1 MQFRKIR
8 EATKYTVCWYCCDWG
23 SQDVPKWKITAQSL
37 GRQSDFRNSSKA
49 VAVQFWALSIHLL
62 DVISQRLKWSVRG
75 LTWGEVL
82 IDGPVV
88 HLKCSIAPISGEA
101 HYMVLAVIY
110 SGAALLNSYVRCSDV
125 ECDSN
130 FALFLKKEEK
140 NMLLFFFH
148 NIYINNK
155 YMAWILNF
163 DFCHWYSPY
172 IFFLYSPKDTWWR
185 DAYYSVLINF

>member
-1 MQFRKIR
+1 MQFRRIG
-8 EATKYTVCWYCCDWG
+8 EATNVLFVGIVVTEAHRMLLNE
-23 SQDVPKWKITAQSL
+23 SSL

-49 VAVQFWALSIHLL
+49 AAVQFWALSIHLL
-62 DVISQRLKWSVRG
+62 DVISQRLKRSVRG

-110 SGAALLNSYVRCSDV
+110 SGAGLMNRDVRRSDV

-130 FALFLKKEEK
+130 FALFLK
-140 NMLLFFFH
+140 
-148 NIYINNK
+148 
-155 YMAWILNF
+155 
-163 DFCHWYSPY
+163 
-172 IFFLYSPKDTWWR
+172 
-185 DAYYSVLINF
+185 

>member
-1 MQFRKIR
+1 MMFL
-8 EATKYTVCWYCCDWG
+8 
-23 SQDVPKWKITAQSL
+23 KWKYTAQSL

-49 VAVQFWALSIHLL
+49 AAVQFCALSIHLL

-110 SGAALLNSYVRCSDV
+110 SGAALLDNDVNRSDV

-130 FALFLKKEEK
+130 FALLLKRMSK
-140 NMLLFFFH
+140 NLFCPQH
-148 NIYINNK
+148 LIYNK
-155 YMAWILNF
+155 YMEWISCIWLKIH
-163 DFCHWYSPY
+163 CKKWL
-172 IFFLYSPKDTWWR
+172 ILMVKD
-185 DAYYSVLINF
+185 